1 MFIVAPRLGA
11 SSRHRAV
18 QRHASRPPLASRH
31 RGGAPVA
38 SPRADDD
45 AYPLERRATRLTG
58 RRKECD
64 VLDRLVE
71 AVRAG
76 EQASLVVSI
85 DLREVAFT

>member
-1 MFIVAPRLGA
+1 MTTLIPFP
-11 SSRHRAV
+11 
-18 QRHASRPPLASRH
+18 
-31 RGGAPVA
+31 
-38 SPRADDD
+38 
-45 AYPLERRATRLTG
+45 ERRATGLTG

-76 EQASLVVSI
+76 DSQALVVRGEAGVDKTALLEYMVEQASLVVSI

>member
-1 MFIVAPRLGA
+1 MTTLTPFP
-11 SSRHRAV
+11 
-18 QRHASRPPLASRH
+18 
-31 RGGAPVA
+31 
-38 SPRADDD
+38 
-45 AYPLERRATRLTG
+45 ERRATRRTG